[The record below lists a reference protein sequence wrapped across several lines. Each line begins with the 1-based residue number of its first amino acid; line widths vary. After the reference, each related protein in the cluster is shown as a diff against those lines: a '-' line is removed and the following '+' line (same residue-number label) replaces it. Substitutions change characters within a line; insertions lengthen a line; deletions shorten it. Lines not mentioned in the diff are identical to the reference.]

1 MQAVS
6 YLRRGALKPWDVKP
20 SWLLLFLWFISFIC
34 LNQTNQINQM
44 NQTDH
49 KRRGPDEV
57 GGWRG

>member
-1 MQAVS
+1 M
-6 YLRRGALKPWDVKP
+6 PWDVKP
-20 SWLLLFLWFISFIC
+20 SWLLLFLWFISFIW

-49 KRRGPDEV
+49 KRRGLDAV